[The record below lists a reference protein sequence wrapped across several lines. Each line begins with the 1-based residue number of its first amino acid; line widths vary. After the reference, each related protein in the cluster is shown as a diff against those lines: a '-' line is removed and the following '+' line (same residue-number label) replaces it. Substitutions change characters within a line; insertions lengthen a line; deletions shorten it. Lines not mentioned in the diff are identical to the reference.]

1 MIKAYYE
8 FCHHTLGVHMY
19 TIPLI
24 IAAVLAVVIGLLHWR
39 KQSKGKKNS
48 GMRWIENTE
57 IQKRQ
62 VDPEQPPEDRE
73 VRYELS
79 DCTYDSQI

>member
-39 KQSKGKKNS
+39 KQSKREKEFRDEMDRKYG
-48 GMRWIENTE
+48 NTE
-57 IQKRQ
+57 EAGGSGTSAGGQGGAI
-62 VDPEQPPEDRE
+62 
-73 VRYELS
+73 
-79 DCTYDSQI
+79 

>member
-39 KQSKGKKNS
+39 KQSKREKEFRDEMDRKYG
-48 GMRWIENTE
+48 NTE
-57 IQKRQ
+57 EAGESGTATGGQGGAI
-62 VDPEQPPEDRE
+62 
-73 VRYELS
+73 
-79 DCTYDSQI
+79 

>member
-39 KQSKGKKNS
+39 KQSK
-48 GMRWIENTE
+48 
-57 IQKRQ
+57 
-62 VDPEQPPEDRE
+62 RE
-73 VRYELS
+73 EEFGL
-79 DCTYDSQI
+79 